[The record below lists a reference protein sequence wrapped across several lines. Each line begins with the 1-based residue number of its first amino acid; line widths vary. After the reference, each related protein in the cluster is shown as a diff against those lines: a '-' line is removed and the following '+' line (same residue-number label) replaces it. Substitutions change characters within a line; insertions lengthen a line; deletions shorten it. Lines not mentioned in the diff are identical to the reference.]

1 MRKFYGLVFFRVV
14 FLDFGRST
22 LFFLPP
28 KYPPDYSWNDRI
40 TLHLYKNV
48 FSLPEAGRSNFS
60 GSRPQMFS
68 KMFLLPFEEA
78 AHSVLALK

>member
-1 MRKFYGLVFFRVV
+1 MRKFYGLVFFRVI
-14 FLDFGRST
+14 
-22 LFFLPP
+22 LFFNPILFTPEVPP
-28 KYPPDYSWNDRI
+28 PPDYSWNDRI